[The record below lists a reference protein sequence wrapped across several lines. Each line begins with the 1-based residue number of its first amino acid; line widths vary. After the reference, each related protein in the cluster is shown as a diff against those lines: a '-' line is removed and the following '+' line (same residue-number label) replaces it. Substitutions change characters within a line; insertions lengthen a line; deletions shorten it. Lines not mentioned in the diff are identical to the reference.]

1 MTANSQPLR
10 AQLEY
15 FERKVRLHVAARQG
29 DDAGEGQA
37 WTALLSRTPELF
49 ALAMRLLLDE
59 RVPRDERERL
69 LAALLYV
76 AAPADL
82 LPEKVLGA
90 EGYRDD
96 LLVLALSLARAAA
109 RVPPELLAAHWAGS
123 GDVRAAIGEIIS
135 RGEAIAGPT
144 LWPAIMEWV
153 DR

>member
-1 MTANSQPLR
+1 MTAEAQPLR

-15 FERKVRLHVAARQG
+15 FERKVRLHVAARQAG
-29 DDAGEGQA
+29 DASEDQPCL
-37 WTALLSRTPELF
+37 TLLARTPELF
-49 ALAMRLLLDE
+49 AVAMRLVLDD

-96 LLVLALSLARAAA
+96 LLVLALSLARTAAH
-109 RVPPELLAAHWAGS
+109 VPPEVLAAHWAGT
-123 GDVRAAIGEIIS
+123 GDVRVAVGEIIS
-135 RGEAIAGPT
+135 RGEAIAGPA

>member
-1 MTANSQPLR
+1 MSAEAQPLR

-15 FERKVRLHVAARQG
+15 FERKVRLHVAARQADVAG
-29 DDAGEGQA
+29 DGQP
-37 WTALLSRTPELF
+37 WSALLARTPELF
-49 ALAMRLLLDE
+49 ALAMRLVLDDH
-59 RVPRDERERL
+59 VPRDERERL

-96 LLVLALSLARAAA
+96 LLVLALSLARSAAH
-109 RVPPELLAAHWAGS
+109 VPPEVLAAHWAGP
-123 GDVRAAIGEIIS
+123 GDLRAAVGEIIS
-135 RGEAIAGPT
+135 RGEVIAGPA
-144 LWPAIMEWV
+144 LWPAVMEWV

>member
-1 MTANSQPLR
+1 MTAEAQPLR

-15 FERKVRLHVAARQG
+15 FERKVRLHVAARQTDG
-29 DDAGEGQA
+29 AEEDQPCSS
-37 WTALLSRTPELF
+37 LLARTPELF
-49 ALAMRLLLDE
+49 ALAMRLVLDE

-90 EGYRDD
+90 AGYRDD

-109 RVPPELLAAHWAGS
+109 RVPAELIAAHWAGT
-123 GDVRAAIGEIIS
+123 GDVRAAVGEIIS